1 MAEFDILIYGATGF
15 TGSQLAKEL
24 HDQAPKGTRLALGG
38 RNAEKLAKVA
48 EPLGLPVVVADAMDK
63 AAVDAMVKRASV
75 VVTTAGPYA
84 MYGDHVVDSCV
95 AHGVHYL
102 DITGET
108 PWVRQVIDRHHE
120 SAKAQGTVVL
130 PCCGFDSVP
139 SDLGVLFMVKRVRER
154 LDQGTK
160 SVEAAFSIK
169 GSFNGGTLA
178 SGLNIGEKFKAK
190 DLANPF
196 LLNPDPKTSR
206 EAWSAN
212 ADPKGPVTHAQLGS
226 LAPFFM
232 GPVNTRVV
240 RRSAALL
247 ADSPQSYGPEF
258 SYQEY
263 MRMGGTVS
271 AWGATLAMGA
281 MAAGMAKPAGRS
293 LMARFG
299 PKPGEGPSE
308 ADMDG
313 GFVKVRYAATAM
325 DGQVLQGQ
333 LKAPG
338 DPGNRVTVRI
348 LAQAALC
355 VLEGEDLPGG
365 VLTPAVALGQRLQDR
380 LVATG
385 KWEMKLLD

>member
-1 MAEFDILIYGATGF
+1 MPEFDILIYGATGF
-15 TGSQLAKEL
+15 TGQQLAREL
-24 HDQAPKGTRLALGG
+24 HALAPDGTRLALGG
-38 RNAEKLAKVA
+38 RNAAKLAEVA
-48 EPLGLPVVVADAMDK
+48 EPLGLPVLVADAMDK
-63 AAVDAMVKRASV
+63 AAVTAMVKQAGI

-84 MYGDHVVDSCV
+84 KYGDHLVDACV

-120 SAKAQGTVVL
+120 TAKAQGTVVV

-139 SDLGVLFMVKRVRER
+139 SDLGVWFMVQQVRAR
-154 LDQGTK
+154 LGQPTK

-169 GSFNGGTLA
+169 GGFNGGTLA
-178 SGLNIGEKFKAK
+178 SGLNIGEKFKAR

-206 EAWSAN
+206 QAWSAN
-212 ADPKGPVTHAQLGS
+212 ADPKGPVTHPQLGS

-247 ADSPQSYGPEF
+247 ANTPQDYGSDF
-258 SYQEY
+258 AYQEY

-313 GFVKVRYAATAM
+313 GFTKVRYAATAQ
-325 DGQVLQGQ
+325 DGTVLLGQ

-338 DPGNRVTVRI
+338 DPGNRVTVRV
-348 LAQAALC
+348 LAQSALC
-355 VLEGEDLPGG
+355 VLEGENLSGG
-365 VLTPAVALGQRLQDR
+365 VLTPAVALGQALQDR
-380 LVATG
+380 VAATG
-385 KWEMKLLD
+385 KWDLGLLE